1 LLEDERYALLKGG
14 VLEASSRLFQQQVHL
29 LVYPVESEL
38 FTSYLNL
45 IKFHTSK
52 LEYPEKGVVT
62 AKNLALRNVNQHL
75 HRYLVDAG
83 IVVDVDVGN
92 AA

>member
-1 LLEDERYALLKGG
+1 
-14 VLEASSRLFQQQVHL
+14 
-29 LVYPVESEL
+29 VESEL